1 MFINEWLLSPLP
13 KQREIF
19 NAADKLNLISTTNNG
34 QAKVFPRH
42 ENTGHFK
49 IVVVKSTKAVQDI
62 KNTAEKKHERFYRE
76 IRRLFHCL
84 ILIRCIA
91 P

>member
-13 KQREIF
+13 KQREIV

-49 IVVVKSTKAVQDI
+49 S
-62 KNTAEKKHERFYRE
+62 
-76 IRRLFHCL
+76 CS
-84 ILIRCIA
+84 
-91 P
+91 